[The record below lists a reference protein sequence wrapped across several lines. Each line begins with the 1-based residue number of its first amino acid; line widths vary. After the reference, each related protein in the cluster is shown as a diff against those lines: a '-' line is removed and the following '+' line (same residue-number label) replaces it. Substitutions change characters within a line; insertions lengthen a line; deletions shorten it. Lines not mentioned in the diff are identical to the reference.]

1 VIGVFIGIAAVISL
15 VSLGQGLEA
24 AINQEFEGLGADNIF
39 VNGEIDDRSLEV
51 VRNTIGVE
59 EAAGIHSGT
68 KPVVFGGETA
78 FVNVYG
84 IELDRVDLIF
94 SGQGWDDQNNRRLRE
109 TDVTNAMLGPNFA
122 GNYES
127 EPRIS
132 SQIQLNNSRF
142 RVVDFITAGDPSAQ
156 NSVIIGLDRKREIY
170 GLEDELTQIVVQTQP
185 GFTQEEVQE
194 NIEDK
199 LRQERQV
206 EEGEEEFS
214 TSTPQDIQESLTS
227 ILGVVQGIVVGLASI
242 ALLVGG
248 IGIMN
253 TMYMAINQRTQEIGV
268 MKAIGASERQ
278 IRILFLI
285 ESGLIGFIGGLIGIT
300 LGIGINEIAII
311 AVSNFSDIAIT
322 RAYTPAILIGAQ
334 LFATILG
341 IISGYLPSRKAS
353 KLDPADALRYE

>member
-39 VNGEIDDRSLEV
+39 VNGDIDDRSLEV

-59 EAAGIHSGT
+59 EAAGIHSDSR
-68 KPVVFGGETA
+68 PVVFDGETA

-94 SGQGWDDQNNRRLRE
+94 SGQGWEDQNNRRLRE
-109 TDVTNAMLGPNFA
+109 TDVTNAMLGSDFA

-278 IRILFLI
+278 IRMLFLI
-285 ESGLIGFIGGLIGIT
+285 ESGLIGFIGGLIGIM
-300 LGIGINEIAII
+300 LGVGINEIAII

-322 RAYTPAILIGAQ
+322 RAYTPSILIGAQ